1 MTAMAP
7 IEVFAAAAER
17 GLKLGLKPPHTLT
30 VQPANRCPQDFA
42 DTLSQHKWRLLA
54 ILQLPFVM
62 AYSKTLGETIFLCED
77 EDTKAALEEAGAER
91 LSIYTRD
98 ELAILIEHN
107 RARPFIPSELC
118 KLHETRKTFHGR
130 LQSRS

>member
-1 MTAMAP
+1 MTTISLLQQGAGY
-7 IEVFAAAAER
+7 
-17 GLKLGLKPPHTLT
+17 GLKLAFELPNTLT
-30 VQPANRCPQDFA
+30 VEPARLCTPEFA
-42 DTLSQHKWRLLA
+42 ATLKAHKPALLA
-54 ILQLPFVM
+54 LLRLPFVM
-62 AYSKTLGETIFLCED
+62 AYSKTLDETIFLCED
-77 EDTKAALEEAGAER
+77 EDTKAALEEAGAEPF
-91 LSIYTRD
+91 SIYTRD